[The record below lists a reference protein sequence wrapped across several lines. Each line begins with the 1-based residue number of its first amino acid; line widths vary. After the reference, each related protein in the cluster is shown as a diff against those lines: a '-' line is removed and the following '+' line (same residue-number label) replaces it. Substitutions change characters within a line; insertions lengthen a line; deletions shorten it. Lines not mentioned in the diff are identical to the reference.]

1 MLKNLTSIVEW
12 SVNVNTREQL
22 VEIVRVQDELKQL
35 AKRLEYYDDD
45 DEMKED
51 ESLEQHREVV

>member
-1 MLKNLTSIVEW
+1 MFKNLTSIVEW